1 MKLFGAQNM
10 VEPLKKVL
18 MKKPLPLMSK
28 ADCIKWNYEKN
39 LNQNL
44 LEKNYFELHKIIKE
58 SNIEIFYLDHQNEN
72 KELFDLI
79 FTHDPSLCINDGAI
93 ILNMTKSLR
102 VDEVIL
108 HEAFYKSLNIPI
120 IGRISG
126 KGKVEGGDC
135 LWINESNLLVGESSR
150 TNIEGIN
157 QLKKILKEFNI
168 TVIPVK
174 IPIIDNNN
182 SCFHLMSLVS
192 MLDNDLIIGYDKFIS
207 NDLVKIFNKNNI
219 KVISIPEDDYLISKS
234 LAINILALSPRNLIM
249 LKGYNKTAE
258 LLINHN
264 CKLNFFDGNE
274 LCIKAEGGPTCLTR
288 PLLR

>member
-1 MKLFGAQNM
+1 MKLYGAQNM

-18 MKKPLPLMSK
+18 MKKPLASMSE
-28 ADCIKWNYEKN
+28 ADCKKWNYEKN

-44 LEKNYFELHKIIKE
+44 LEKNYFEFHKIIKE
-58 SNIEIFYLDHQNEN
+58 SNIEIFYLDLQNEN
-72 KELFDLI
+72 KKLFDSI
-79 FTHDPSLCINDGAI
+79 FTHDPSLCLNDGAI
-93 ILNMTKSLR
+93 LLNMTKSLR
-102 VDEVIL
+102 VDEVPL
-108 HEAFYKSLNIPI
+108 HEFFYNSLNIPI
-120 IGRISG
+120 IGRILG
-126 KGKVEGGDC
+126 NGKVEGGDC
-135 LWINESNLLVGESSR
+135 LWINKNNLLVGESFR

-157 QLKKILKEFNI
+157 QLKKILNEFNI
-168 TVIPVK
+168 NVIPIK

-192 MLDNDLIIGYDKFIS
+192 MLDNDLVIGYDKFMS
-207 NDLVKIFNKNNI
+207 GDLIKIFNKNNI
-219 KVISIPEDDYLISKS
+219 KTINIPEDDYLISKS

-264 CKLNFFDGNE
+264 CKLNFFEGNE
-274 LCIKAEGGPTCLTR
+274 LCIKTEGGPTCLTR